1 MKKVILCFGD
11 SNTWGYNPENGERFG
26 PEIRWTGILQAE
38 LGADYSIVE
47 EGLNARTTV
56 FTDPVEGTRIDR
68 NGRNHLAVL
77 LDSHRPIDLVIVML
91 GLNDLKRRFA
101 VSASDIAQGAGE
113 LVQIVQCSQ
122 SGRQNRAPDVLLI
135 APPPVKTLSIL
146 GELFDGAIEKSQK
159 FGRDYA
165 WISQRKGCQFINAAE
180 ITEYDPTDG
189 IHLGPPGHA
198 TLGRH
203 LANWVRG
210 RFASSQSEQSGNQR

>member
-38 LGADYSIVE
+38 LGTGYSIIE

-56 FTDPVEGTRIDR
+56 FSDPVEGTRIDR

-77 LDSHRPIDLVIVML
+77 LESHHPIDLVIVML

-101 VSASDIAQGAGE
+101 ASAFDIAQGAGE
-113 LVQIVQCSQ
+113 LVQIIQCSQ
-122 SGRQNRAPDVLLI
+122 SGLQNQAPDVLLI
-135 APPPVKTLSIL
+135 APAPVKTLNVL
-146 GELFDGAIEKSQK
+146 AELFEGAIEKSRRLGQH
-159 FGRDYA
+159 YA

-180 ITEYDPTDG
+180 IVDYDPTDG
-189 IHLGPPGHA
+189 IHLGVAGHA

-203 LANWVRG
+203 LANWVRSY
-210 RFASSQSEQSGNQR
+210 FESSQSRDQP